1 MVSPRRA
8 DANARNAK
16 FSTGPKTK
24 RGKFRSRKNALRHG
38 LATFIGQDPQ
48 LRREAIKLSSAIAH
62 ELGYSTDSPFT
73 ETIAAAQIELAR
85 ARAIRHEL
93 IEEACRAATGVEPS
107 NPNSLER
114 LMEITGSLML
124 LDRYER

>member
-1 MVSPRRA
+1 MQRFANSNGIGKPRQGGNARHKLSWTLNSRTRLGIQTAEMVSPRRA

-38 LATFIGQDPQ
+38 LATSIGQDPQ

-73 ETIAAAQIELAR
+73 E
-85 ARAIRHEL
+85 
-93 IEEACRAATGVEPS
+93 
-107 NPNSLER
+107 
-114 LMEITGSLML
+114 
-124 LDRYER
+124 